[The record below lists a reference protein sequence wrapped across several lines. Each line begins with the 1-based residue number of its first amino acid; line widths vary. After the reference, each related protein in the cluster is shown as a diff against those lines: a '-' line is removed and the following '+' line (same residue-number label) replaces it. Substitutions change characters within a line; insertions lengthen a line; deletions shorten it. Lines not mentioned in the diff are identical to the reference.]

1 MLLLHTASFKEFESL
16 VWLWHNVKLRKTQLE
31 AIIVLI
37 GFSSIQPAS
46 VSASP
51 SVYNR
56 RPHRHHGTSLSL
68 RTSPSFR
75 EKNKKFAEQ
84 GSALTCCVCLGI
96 DGLPAT
102 IGSAPVMSGGQPA
115 ADSGHSAVSDPPA
128 AGSGQSAPGSG
139 QRAADSG
146 QSAAAAA
153 GASTGDGETHRD
165 RGDVSGA
172 AESGASGAEPD
183 TEGGGAAVSSVD
195 SAAAVEAECQ
205 PKTNGVSSVICPV
218 VGGNWKRRESGCFIG
233 LFCWWGWGDKASV
246 AVLFVFCWIVL
257 SVLFCRLCHERVT
270 PLFWRCSW
278 NLVELPLVLEIF
290 LKNW

>member
-1 MLLLHTASFKEFESL
+1 M
-16 VWLWHNVKLRKTQLE
+16 
-31 AIIVLI
+31 
-37 GFSSIQPAS
+37 
-46 VSASP
+46 
-51 SVYNR
+51 YNR

-115 ADSGHSAVSDPPA
+115 ADSGQSAVSDPP
-128 AGSGQSAPGSG
+128 
-139 QRAADSG
+139 AADSG

-153 GASTGDGETHRD
+153 GAVTGDGETHRD

-195 SAAAVEAECQ
+195 SSVDSSVATSAAVEAECQ

-218 VGGNWKRRESGCFIG
+218 VGGN
-233 LFCWWGWGDKASV
+233 
-246 AVLFVFCWIVL
+246 
-257 SVLFCRLCHERVT
+257 
-270 PLFWRCSW
+270 
-278 NLVELPLVLEIF
+278 
-290 LKNW
+290 